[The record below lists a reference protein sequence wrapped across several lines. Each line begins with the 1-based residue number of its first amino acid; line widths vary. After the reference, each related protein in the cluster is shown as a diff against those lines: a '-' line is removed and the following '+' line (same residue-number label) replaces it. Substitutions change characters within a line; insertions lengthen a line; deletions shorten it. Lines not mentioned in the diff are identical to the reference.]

1 MTKQDLEKI
10 VYYIVSQAQQ
20 AIGKNTNEDEND
32 LPVDYMGIFAKD
44 DAEFD
49 AMARLVST
57 LGKLGDKTATS
68 SGRTYLLDEPLKT
81 SAGPLKV
88 LKVRKPDPTR
98 PQRGAPD
105 FSIKDYSSF
114 KEKYL
119 SSGPNFSLII
129 RKEYEMME
137 LKGNDVLVYF
147 PSKSFDERQ
156 RGTS

>member
-10 VYYIVSQAQQ
+10 VNYIVNQGLL
-20 AIGKNTNEDEND
+20 AISKNTGEKN

-44 DAEFD
+44 DAEFVEMD
-49 AMARLVST
+49 NLLQT
-57 LGKLGDKTATS
+57 LGVLGDKTATS
-68 SGRTYLLDEPLKT
+68 SGSTYLLNEPFNT
-81 SAGPLKV
+81 PAGPLKV
-88 LKVRKPDPTR
+88 LKARKPDSTR

-105 FSIKDYSSF
+105 FKIKDYSLF

-119 SSGPNFSLII
+119 SSKNNFTLIP

-137 LKGNDVLVYF
+137 LKGTDVLVYF

-156 RGTS
+156 LINN